1 MSLTRR
7 EFLRICSGSA
17 VAAGFSQ
24 LLIPEV
30 YKALAEAAAGNPSV
44 LWLQGMSCAGCSVSL
59 LNTVHPNIKEVLLE
73 IITLEFH
80 PNVMAASGD
89 LAISVY
95 ENAIKKKAGQFFLIV
110 EGAIPTKSGKYCEIG
125 EKEGKGI
132 SMGEWVTK
140 LGKAA
145 KAIIAVGQCAT
156 YGGVPGAAGN
166 YTGAVSV
173 QEYLKKTVINIPGC
187 PPHPDWMVGTI
198 AHVLLFGMPEL
209 DRYGRPKVFFGKCI
223 HDNCERRR
231 DFDEGKFAKH
241 FSDEGCLY
249 ELGCKGPLTYADCP
263 TRAWNNHVN
272 WCVRSGAGC
281 RGCTEPG
288 WPDKLSPLFARTPG
302 VILPGVRTTADRI
315 GKVLGILTA
324 AGIAA
329 HFIGWKSAK
338 R

>member
-1 MSLTRR
+1 MALTRR

-17 VAAGFSQ
+17 AALGVSQ
-24 LLIPEV
+24 LFIPEV

-80 PNVMAASGD
+80 TNVMAAAGD
-89 LAISVY
+89 LAMSVY
-95 ENAIKKKAGQFFLIV
+95 EEAIAKKKGQFFLIV
-110 EGAIPTKSGKYCEIG
+110 EGAIPTKHDRYCEIG
-125 EKEGKGI
+125 EYQGKVKT
-132 SMGEWVTK
+132 MADLTK
-140 LGKAA
+140 RLGDAA
-145 KAIIAVGQCAT
+145 KAVIAVGQCAT
-156 YGGVPGAAGN
+156 YGGIPAAAGN
-166 YTGAVSV
+166 YTGAVGV
-173 QEYLKKTVINIPGC
+173 QDYLKKPVINIPGC
-187 PPHPDWMVGTI
+187 PPHPDWMIGTI

-241 FSDEGCLY
+241 FSEEGCLY
-249 ELGCKGPLTYADCP
+249 ELGCKGPLTYADCS

-288 WPDKLSPLFARTPG
+288 WPDKASPLFEKVSG
-302 VILPGVRTTADRI
+302 VVLPGIRTTADTV
-315 GKVLGILTA
+315 GKVLGVAAA
-324 AGIAA
+324 AGMAA
-329 HFIGWKSAK
+329 HFIGWKAAK